1 MRWTTRAT
9 WVRIVVLACVDMGA
23 AGIWFGVRQMV
34 NVDNDAQALALTIL
48 FIALP
53 LLTIAVA
60 AWDGVRDGF
69 SLLWLLAPFVC
80 FLPPMFLFFGDS
92 ALKYGACY
100 AVFGLVANV
109 LGALLH
115 RSGSY

>member
-23 AGIWFGVRQMV
+23 TGIWFGVRQMV
-34 NVDNDAQALALTIL
+34 NADNDAQALALTIL

-80 FLPPMFLFFGDS
+80 FLPPMFLVFGDS

-115 RSGSY
+115 RSGSH